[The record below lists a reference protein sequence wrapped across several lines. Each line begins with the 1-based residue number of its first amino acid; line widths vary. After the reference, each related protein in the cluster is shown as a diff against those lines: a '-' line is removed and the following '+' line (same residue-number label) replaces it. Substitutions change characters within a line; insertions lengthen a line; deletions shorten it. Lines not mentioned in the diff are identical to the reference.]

1 MKLLNKYINMFIL
14 LSIMTLGTF
23 AVFYSIKYFDSIRT
37 LFINTKEPIFYEA
50 SKTSINTANI
60 EKRLSDIDTVT
71 DVSITTSNTVTYINI
86 KTIKNLHTADITILE
101 KIETELVSELNNK
114 NVNKSFVDI
123 YVSDNNANV
132 VIGYYDY
139 NNNKVVWK

>member
-86 KTIKNLHTADITILE
+86 KTIKNLHTANITILE